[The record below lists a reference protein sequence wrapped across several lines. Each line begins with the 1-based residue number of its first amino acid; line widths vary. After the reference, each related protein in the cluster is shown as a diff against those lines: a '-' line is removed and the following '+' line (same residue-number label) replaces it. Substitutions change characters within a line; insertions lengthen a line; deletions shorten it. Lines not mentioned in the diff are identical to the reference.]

1 MAGKSVRA
9 EIITPRSMFFAG
21 DVEMLIAPT
30 TEGQEGFMANH
41 VWCCKLL
48 ADSGVLSLR
57 EPGEKSLRKARIK
70 GGYID
75 IKDRFVVYTDEAEW
89 ESNKE

>member
-1 MAGKSVRA
+1 MAGKSVHA
-9 EIITPRSMFFAG
+9 EIITPRSMFFTG

-48 ADSGVLSLR
+48 APYGMLSLR
-57 EPGEKSLRKARIK
+57 EPGEKTLRKARIK

-75 IKDRFVVYTDEAEW
+75 VKDKFVVYTDEAEW
-89 ESNKE
+89 E